1 MENNTINKPLSMV
14 LQESKENLI
23 KVINGLNLH
32 PSILELLIKDIYNEV
47 RIQTLVTE
55 NYEKLEYEKALMEN
69 NKDSE

>member
-47 RIQTLVTE
+47 RIQTLATE